1 MNRRLAQGSMRKSGY
16 TVLET
21 ADPADRYSKVSQRPC
36 PVWNA

>member
-1 MNRRLAQGSMRKSGY
+1 MRKSGY

-21 ADPADRYSKVSQRPC
+21 ADPADKYSKVSQRPC